1 MRSFGLALLPAVV
14 VPFGGV
20 PPGVSPHRRTVAL
33 RESYD
38 VTLDLPDGQSVTF
51 PCADDEF
58 ILDAAEEAGFELP
71 ASCRSGAR
79 AASTAA
85 LLPPLRRPP
94 IRSAP
99 TPPPAGACTVCQGRV
114 TSGTV
119 EHDDQSTLDDEQ
131 LAAGYTCAAPAPP
144 RLLFPRVLPV
154 PRRHVRGVPR
164 ERRAHRDAPDGQLR
178 GRRHGAPR
186 RRRARAGAEAPAPAA
201 PRRASAALLAAVA
214 DAAPASAEL
223 WTYKMKVAESTL
235 AMLKEV
241 VEGRPDLVAK
251 CDEMEALLHSSDH
264 GAGAAAAPAG
274 QPAEYTP
281 FYSKDT
287 GYTIWLNKNNP
298 RNSYYEYDKKK

>member
-85 LLPPLRRPP
+85 RARAAAAPPPADSGPP
-94 IRSAP
+94 P
-99 TPPPAGACTVCQGRV
+99 TPPPPAGACTVCQGRV

-144 RLLFPRVLPV
+144 RLLFPRVFT
-154 PRRHVRGVPR
+154 GS
-164 ERRAHRDAPDGQLR
+164 AQ
-178 GRRHGAPR
+178 
-186 RRRARAGAEAPAPAA
+186 ARAWRT
-201 PRRASAALLAAVA
+201 PRATCAS
-214 DAAPASAEL
+214 
-223 WTYKMKVAESTL
+223 
-235 AMLKEV
+235 
-241 VEGRPDLVAK
+241 
-251 CDEMEALLHSSDH
+251 
-264 GAGAAAAPAG
+264 
-274 QPAEYTP
+274 
-281 FYSKDT
+281 
-287 GYTIWLNKNNP
+287 
-298 RNSYYEYDKKK
+298 

>member
-71 ASCRSGAR
+71 RRAAAAR
-79 AASTAA
+79 APRPPRA
-85 LLPPLRRPP
+85 LPPAPP
-94 IRSAP
+94 PARFGSAP
-99 TPPPAGACTVCQGRV
+99 TPPPPAGACTVCQGRV

-131 LAAGYTCAAPAPP
+131 LAAGYTARRRRRGSFFA
-144 RLLFPRVLPV
+144 FSPV

-186 RRRARAGAEAPAPAA
+186 RRRARAGRGGARAGSAPARAA
-201 PRRASAALLAAVA
+201 PLAAVA

-287 GYTIWLNKNNP
+287 GYTIWLNKNN
-298 RNSYYEYDKKK
+298 RGTRTSTTKK

>member
-85 LLPPLRRPP
+85 LRAALRAR
-94 IRSAP
+94 RFGSAAA
-99 TPPPAGACTVCQGRV
+99 PPPAGACTVCQGRV

-131 LAAGYTCAAPAPP
+131 LAAGYTCAAPGAAGS
-144 RLLFPRVLPV
+144 FFRVFT
-154 PRRHVRGVPR
+154 GS
-164 ERRAHRDAPDGQLR
+164 AQ
-178 GRRHGAPR
+178 
-186 RRRARAGAEAPAPAA
+186 ARASGRLQRQRAPLP
-201 PRRASAALLAAVA
+201 LAAVA